1 MSKMRRREVRQ
12 AKKEAKANIEKA
24 YQEMVKQ
31 NKFKHVEN
39 IITGEI
45 FKDVEEAAKVHKMKV
60 KQIQKVLDGKRK
72 YAGKDPLTNERYEW
86 RYAQDNEVVWFNEYK
101 VR

>member
-1 MSKMRRREVRQ
+1 MRRREVKKV
-12 AKKEAKANIEKA
+12 KKEAKANIEKA

-31 NKFKHVEN
+31 SKFKHVEN
-39 IITGEI
+39 VITGEV
-45 FKDVEEAAKVHKMKV
+45 FKDIEEAAKIFKLKA

-72 YAGKDPLTNERYEW
+72 YAGKDPLSNERYEW
-86 RYAQDNEVVWFNEYK
+86 RYAEDDEVVWYNKYK

>member
-1 MSKMRRREVRQ
+1 MRRREVRKV
-12 AKKEAKANIEKA
+12 KKEAEANIEKA
-24 YQEMVKQ
+24 YREMVKR

-39 IITGEI
+39 IITGEV
-45 FKDVEEAAKVHKMKV
+45 FNDVAEAARVFKMKA

-72 YAGKDPLTNERYEW
+72 YAGKDPLSNERYEW
-86 RYAQDNEVVWFNEYK
+86 RYAQDDEVVWYNEYR

>member
-1 MSKMRRREVRQ
+1 MRRREVRKV
-12 AKKEAKANIEKA
+12 KKEAEANIEKA
-24 YQEMVKQ
+24 YREMVKR

-39 IITGEI
+39 IITGEV
-45 FKDVEEAAKVHKMKV
+45 FNDVEEAARVFKMKA

-72 YAGKDPLTNERYEW
+72 HAGKDPLSNERYEW
-86 RYAQDNEVVWFNEYK
+86 RYAEDDEVVWYNEYR